1 MIDRLLLRHPRSIG
15 ESYGEH
21 FGTAFGFGVRMIVGG
36 AACIVHAIVPA
47 LFERKASD
55 TVKGLYATM
64 KSRQP
69 AYSKN
74 PPAFTEPQWQLEYE
88 I

>member
-1 MIDRLLLRHPRSIG
+1 MIDRLFLSHPRSIG

-21 FGTAFGFGVRMIVGG
+21 AQTAFGFGWAMLWGG
-36 AACIVHAIVPA
+36 LACIVHALVPA
-47 LFERKASD
+47 LFMRTASD
-55 TVKGLYATM
+55 TVKRLYAQM

-69 AYSKN
+69 AFSAE
-74 PPAFTEPQWQLEYE
+74 PPAFTEPSWQLEYE

>member
-1 MIDRLLLRHPRSIG
+1 MFDRLFLRHPREVS

-21 FGTAFGFGVRMIVGG
+21 FATASGFGVRMVIGG
-36 AACIVHAIVPA
+36 LACIVHAFVPM
-47 LFERKASD
+47 LFVRTASD
-55 TVKGLYATM
+55 TVKALYARM

-69 AYSKN
+69 AFAER
-74 PPAFTEPQWQLEYE
+74 PPAFTEPGWQLEYE